1 MSNFIVKNVIY
12 AIFIYLKLVFA
23 FFCQKKVVTKAAL
36 KVLVKLTTE
45 WLKFVRQFFGGFSLL
60 LWAGSILCLIT
71 HAVQTKFVEHSKDDN
86 LYLGIV
92 LAVVVIITSLF
103 SYYQERKSYQI
114 VQSFK
119 NMLPQFA
126 TCIRDGQKVSV
137 KAEELTLG
145 DIVEIKSG
153 DNIPADIRI
162 TQATG
167 FKVDNSSLTGES
179 R

>member
-1 MSNFIVKNVIY
+1 MISDVASFI
-12 AIFIYLKLVFA
+12 
-23 FFCQKKVVTKAAL
+23 TKHGPN
-36 KVLVKLTTE
+36 KLTSTKKTPE

-71 HAVQTKFVEHSKDDN
+71 YAVQTKYVEHSKDDN

-126 TCIRDGQKVSV
+126 TCIRDGQKASV

-179 R
+179 RWIFVLPFTSHLILRLN